1 MHAAAAES
9 LLPFLQLQP
18 IHPSAGARGAPRVL
32 DIGSGSGYLTTVLA
46 HLVGP
51 AGKVVGVEHIQ
62 SLVDM
67 ANKNVAK
74 SEDGRAML
82 QSGRLRFVK
91 GDGRLGFTDHED
103 GDNGDNDD
111 DTGGGGGKGKG
122 KGYWDA
128 IHVGAAAKEA
138 HKELVDQLRAPGR
151 LFIPVGEDVQH
162 IWVIDKK
169 VDGSVVREKMYGVR
183 YVPLTDAPPVKD

>member
-1 MHAAAAES
+1 MHAVAAES
-9 LLPFLQLQP
+9 LLPFLHLHPQHPQ
-18 IHPSAGARGAPRVL
+18 HPSTGAGARGGPRVL

-51 AGKVVGVEHIQ
+51 GGKVVGVEHIQ

-67 ANKNVAK
+67 ANANVAK

-82 QSGRLRFVK
+82 ESGRLRFVK
-91 GDGRLGFTDHED
+91 ADGRLGFIETE
-103 GDNGDNDD
+103 GNDD
-111 DTGGGGGKGKG
+111 NNDTGGGGKG

-151 LFIPVGEDVQH
+151 LFIPVGEEAQH
-162 IWVIDKK
+162 IWVIDKME
-169 VDGSVVREKMYGVR
+169 DGSVVREKSFGVW
-183 YVPLTDAPPVKD
+183 YVPLTDAPPIKD

>member
-1 MHAAAAES
+1 M
-9 LLPFLQLQP
+9 
-18 IHPSAGARGAPRVL
+18 HPSAGARGGPRVL
-32 DIGSGSGYLTTVLA
+32 DIGSGSGYLTAVLA

-51 AGKVVGVEHIQ
+51 GGKVVGVEHIQ
-62 SLVDM
+62 PLVDM
-67 ANKNVAK
+67 AHKNVAK
-74 SEDGRAML
+74 SEDGRQML

-91 GDGRLGFTDHED
+91 ADGRLGFTDPDD
-103 GDNGDNDD
+103 GDDN
-111 DTGGGGGKGKG
+111 DTGGGGGKEKGKG
-122 KGYWDA
+122 KGQGHWDA

-169 VDGSVVREKMYGVR
+169 ADGSVVREKLYGVR
-183 YVPLTDAPPVKD
+183 YVPLTDAPPVED